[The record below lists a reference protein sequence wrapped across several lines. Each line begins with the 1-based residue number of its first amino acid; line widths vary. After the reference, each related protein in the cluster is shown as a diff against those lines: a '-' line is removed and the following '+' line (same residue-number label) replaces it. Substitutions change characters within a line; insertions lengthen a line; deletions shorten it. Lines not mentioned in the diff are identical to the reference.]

1 MCYCQLC
8 IFSFNQEKLLFLFK
22 CIKNDWHLWA
32 STHEGKILCY
42 HSEIGRNYT
51 ILYIGYI
58 FSALVVF
65 IGTTFVPCF
74 LDLIIPLN
82 ETRLLKPVYPAKFFF
97 DENKYFNFI
106 LIHGC
111 VSATYHLSAAFC
123 FDSTFAVTTQ
133 HACGLFAIVSYRVKN
148 VSHRVCLGYN
158 RNNMEKEYFYK
169 DLCYSINYHN
179 YAIR

>member
-1 MCYCQLC
+1 MRSSLVLVLWQLLYCATVTFA
-8 IFSFNQEKLLFLFK
+8 FSVSIKRKNNFQLLFLFK

-58 FSALVVF
+58 FSGLVVF

-82 ETRLLKPVYPAKFFF
+82 ETRLLKPV
-97 DENKYFNFI
+97 
-106 LIHGC
+106 
-111 VSATYHLSAAFC
+111 
-123 FDSTFAVTTQ
+123 
-133 HACGLFAIVSYRVKN
+133 
-148 VSHRVCLGYN
+148 
-158 RNNMEKEYFYK
+158 
-169 DLCYSINYHN
+169 
-179 YAIR
+179 